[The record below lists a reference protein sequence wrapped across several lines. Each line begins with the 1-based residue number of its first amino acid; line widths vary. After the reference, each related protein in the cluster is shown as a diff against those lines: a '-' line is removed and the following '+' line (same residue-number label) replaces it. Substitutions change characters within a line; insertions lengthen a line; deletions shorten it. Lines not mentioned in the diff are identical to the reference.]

1 MNKRFPI
8 ILIGLLALA
17 IMLTAGCSQSSSGA
31 QQTLQNYN
39 LVNGVITVSAGSYYN
54 ISFTVT
60 SAMTNPS
67 LTGSFTAS
75 GGSGNDI
82 IALMLDDTSLTNWVN
97 GHQVNTFY
105 NSGQLTTSNINV
117 SITTPGTYHLIF
129 SNKFSI
135 FTLKQVSTQVNL
147 RWYQ

>member
-17 IMLTAGCSQSSSGA
+17 IILTAGCSQSSSGA

-129 SNKFSI
+129 SNKLPT
-135 FTLKQVSTQVNL
+135 TLRSG
-147 RWYQ
+147 Y